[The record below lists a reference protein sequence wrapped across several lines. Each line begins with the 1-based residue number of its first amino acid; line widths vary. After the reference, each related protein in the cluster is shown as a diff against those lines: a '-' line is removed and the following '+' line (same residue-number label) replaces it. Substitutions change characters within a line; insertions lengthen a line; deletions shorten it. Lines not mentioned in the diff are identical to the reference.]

1 MIATPRAASRRLK
14 ILYIA
19 YPLLPISEES
29 CGGAEQ
35 VLVNV
40 EREMNRRGH
49 DTVVAACRG
58 SKVAGEVFVTGE
70 APKGSDQF
78 QVRNAEHNRR
88 VLGLIRERGREF
100 DLVHDQ
106 SGTFWQ
112 DLKADDTLP
121 VPVLVT
127 LHLPRSF
134 YSEEAFA
141 RVPDVVTFNCVSQ
154 TQLASFRDVQ
164 AMCVP
169 NGINLHRYPFSS
181 RTGRYL
187 LWLGRI
193 CEEKGAH
200 LAIEVAQR
208 TGRQLMIA
216 GQVYPF
222 SYHRHYFREM
232 IWPHLDGERVTW
244 FESPNHQLKLELLQN
259 AQAVL
264 IPSLVEETSSLV
276 AMEAMACGTPVI
288 AFRRGALPEVI
299 ADGRTGFIVDSTD
312 EMARAVDRVGQI
324 SANECRQHVEE
335 RFSATRM
342 ADDYERLY
350 HRMAAK
356 LDRTRAS

>member
-1 MIATPRAASRRLK
+1 MIATPRRLK
-14 ILYIA
+14 VLYIA
-19 YPLLPISEES
+19 YPLLPISVES

-58 SKVAGEVFVTGE
+58 SKVAGELFVTGD
-70 APKGSDQF
+70 APTGSDQF
-78 QVRNAEHNRR
+78 ELRNAEHNRR
-88 VLGLIRERGREF
+88 VRALIRERAREF

-112 DLKADDTLP
+112 SLKRDDNLP
-121 VPVLVT
+121 VPLLVT

-134 YSEEAFA
+134 YTEEAFA

-154 TQLASFRDVQ
+154 TQMASFRDVQ

-181 RTGRYL
+181 RTGRYV

-222 SYHRHYFREM
+222 SYHHHYFREM
-232 IWPHLDGERVTW
+232 IWPHLDGERVIW

-259 AQAVL
+259 AHAVL

-299 ADGRTGFIVDSTD
+299 ADGRTGLMVDSTD
-312 EMARAVDRVGQI
+312 EMARAVDCVGQI
-324 SANECRQHVEE
+324 STNECRQHVEE

-342 ADDYERLY
+342 AEDYERLY

-356 LDRTRAS
+356 PDRTLAS